1 MAEYNKKQLWGLFKV
16 LPDELKDTVLSEDT
30 ADSILSIC
38 QRYRVEDEKISKI
51 SELVGNSLMGLLP
64 PDELQDSL
72 EEEVNLDPEIAKK
85 VSQEINRFIF
95 YPVKEILSSFYE
107 IEFVPGGKIIELT
120 PEKKRKKKIELAE
133 KKPSTKDVY
142 REPIE

>member
-1 MAEYNKKQLWGLFKV
+1 MPKYDEKQLWDLFSK
-16 LPDELKDTVLSEDT
+16 LPGDLKDAIFSEDT

-38 QRYRVEDEKISKI
+38 QRYGVEDEKISKI

-64 PDELQDSL
+64 PDGLQASL
-72 EEEVNLDPEIAKK
+72 EKEADLDPETAKK

-95 YPVKEILSSFYE
+95 YPVKETLSSFYE

-120 PEKKRKKKIELAE
+120 PERKKKKKIDLVG
-133 KKPSTKDVY
+133 KKPSTEDVY

>member
-1 MAEYNKKQLWGLFKV
+1 MAKYNSKQLWGLFNE
-16 LPDELKDTVLSEDT
+16 LPDDLKDAIFSEDT
-30 ADSILSIC
+30 ADSISSIC
-38 QRYRVEDEKISKI
+38 QRYRVEDKKISKI

-64 PDELQDSL
+64 PDELQISL
-72 EEEVNLDPEIAKK
+72 EKEVNLDPKTAKK

-120 PEKKRKKKIELAE
+120 PERKKKKKIELAE
-133 KKPSTKDVY
+133 KKPSTEDVY

>member
-1 MAEYNKKQLWGLFKV
+1 MSKYNKEQLWGLFSK

-38 QRYRVEDEKISKI
+38 QRHEIKDEKISKI
-51 SELVGNSLMGLLP
+51 AELVGNSLMGLLP
-64 PDELQDSL
+64 PDELQSSL
-72 EEEVNLDPEIAKK
+72 EEEVDLDHEIAKK

-95 YPVKEILSSFYE
+95 YPVKESLLSFYK
-107 IEFVPGGKIIELT
+107 IEFTPGGKIIKLSPEEK
-120 PEKKRKKKIELAE
+120 EKKRVKSAG
-133 KKPSTKDVY
+133 TKDVY